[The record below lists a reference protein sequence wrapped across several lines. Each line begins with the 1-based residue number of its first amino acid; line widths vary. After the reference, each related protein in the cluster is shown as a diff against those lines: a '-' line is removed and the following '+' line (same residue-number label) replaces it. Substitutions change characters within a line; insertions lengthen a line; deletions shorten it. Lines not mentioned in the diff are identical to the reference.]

1 MGVWADKLT
10 VTIRLHRIA
19 REIWSILNSSGDS
32 DEGSDEGSDGP
43 VTRTRSEPG
52 PDSESD
58 SEY

>member
-32 DEGSDEGSDGP
+32 EGSELASDL
-43 VTRTRSEPG
+43 
-52 PDSESD
+52 DSESD
-58 SEY
+58 SESD